1 MTEPKE
7 NEEVNDELSSEEMKS
22 VSGGISDEP
31 AFRKLSK
38 VDSKYAISDEPA
50 FSPKPEGSGSGL
62 TKGDWDRK
70 IRRGGDSTIGGVPIG
85 EGENSWWTYFEI
97 VFTNN
102 ALNEEKQSS

>member
-1 MTEPKE
+1 MTESKGNQE
-7 NEEVNDELSSEEMKS
+7 INDELSSEEMKS

-70 IRRGGDSTIGGVPIG
+70 IRRGGDCTIGVPIG
-85 EGENSWWTYFEI
+85 EGENCW
-97 VFTNN
+97 
-102 ALNEEKQSS
+102 

>member
-7 NEEVNDELSSEEMKS
+7 NEEINEELSSEEMKS

-38 VDSKYAISDEPA
+38 VGSKYAISDEPA

-70 IRRGGDSTIGGVPIG
+70 IRRGGDSTIGVPIG
-85 EGENSWWTYFEI
+85 EGENTWWTYSEI

-102 ALNEEKQSS
+102 ALNKDKQSS